1 MTEQRPWGRFTV
13 ISDNPTYK
21 VKEIVVRAG
30 HKLSY
35 QSHRQRQEYWT
46 IITGKARVTI
56 DGEWKTYGAGQSI
69 HIPFSAKH
77 RIENIGYEDLV
88 FVEVQTGEYFGE
100 DDIIRYEDDYG
111 RKDPYAIL

>member
-1 MTEQRPWGRFTV
+1 MHTEQRPWGQFKV

-21 VKEIVVRAG
+21 VKEITVRVG
-30 HKLSY
+30 QKLSY

-56 DGEWKTYGAGQSI
+56 DNQWTTYGPGQSI

-77 RIENIGYEDLV
+77 RIENIGYDDLV

-100 DDIIRYEDDYG
+100 DDIIRYQDDYG
-111 RKDPYAIL
+111 RT